1 MPLTWGRIIRQLKKT
16 FRNDAELLH
25 LFYLAETLG
34 KTVDEL
40 LLGRAVPISNVEM
53 NYWAAYRVIK
63 KELEDEVAEKS
74 SKSSSSNEINI
85 PRHMGMG
92 QT

>member
-1 MPLTWGRIIRQLKKT
+1 M
-16 FRNDAELLH
+16 H

-40 LLGRAVPISNVEM
+40 LLGKPVPISNVEM

-63 KELEDEVAEKS
+63 KELEDEVAEKH
-74 SKSSSSNEINI
+74 SKSSSSNNFDI